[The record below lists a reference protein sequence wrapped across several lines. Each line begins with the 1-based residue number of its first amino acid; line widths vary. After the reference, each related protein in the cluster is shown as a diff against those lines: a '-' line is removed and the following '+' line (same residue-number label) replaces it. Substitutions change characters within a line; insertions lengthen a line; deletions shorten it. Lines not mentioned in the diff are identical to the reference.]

1 MEKALGTLFGSTVG
15 RHLVR
20 GLVGMA
26 LVLSPV
32 ALGACNSTSL
42 GASTTCGQFMSATP
56 QQQQQVI
63 DQLATQY
70 NQPDYATPLGSP
82 EVPYYCSANPNVTLG
97 GFFKEASLQGGG

>member
-1 MEKALGTLFGSTVG
+1 MEHGLGTLIGLAAD
-15 RHLVR
+15 RHLLR
-20 GLVGMA
+20 KLVGIA
-26 LVLSPV
+26 LVLSAL

-42 GASTTCGQFMSATP
+42 SASTTCGQFMSATP
-56 QQQQQVI
+56 QQQQQVL

-97 GFFKEASLQGGG
+97 HFFKEASLQGGG